1 MTYENNAQHD
11 FTANRHEFRARLPW
25 IDKISSGV
33 LEGRV
38 QLGVRK
44 TLDAVTA
51 LSSSVAGGE
60 PLREIISACNF
71 STSQCVK
78 EIKRRG
84 IKVKV

>member
-1 MTYENNAQHD
+1 MEGNKVEY
-11 FTANRHEFRARLPW
+11 RARLPW

-44 TLDAVTA
+44 TLDVVTA
-51 LSSSVAGGE
+51 IASTGSGE
-60 PLREIISACNF
+60 SRREVISACNF

-78 EIKRRG
+78 ELKKRG